1 MFTTRFSWPLMKK
14 AAAMQLF
21 KVTLTANIGKRPPAP
36 KAASLSKAKPLS
48 FTPFTFTTL
57 EPTNTKKWATMKKRP
72 AFCCLAGATT
82 RSAAITKAI
91 PWPPS
96 LTVKRVTAFT

>member
-1 MFTTRFSWPLMKK
+1 MSK
-14 AAAMQLF
+14 AEQL
-21 KVTLTANIGKRPPAP
+21 A
-36 KAASLSKAKPLS
+36 KAIKASLAAV
-48 FTPFTFTTL
+48 
-57 EPTNTKKWATMKKRP
+57 EPRP